1 MADQPDTTPKPAQP
15 AQPAQPA
22 RPAQPAQPA
31 KANPRPVGAMSKD
44 DLRRQENNLT
54 DEQRAEQERKRVERS
69 RREHE
74 QGQLERIA
82 QHPGVQVRDAVT
94 GKPLNGGPD
103 IERDAVTG
111 KPVEESKRQQGPG
124 YTR

>member
-1 MADQPDTTPKPAQP
+1 MADQPDTSKP

-31 KANPRPVGAMSKD
+31 QPARQPNPRPVGAMSKD

-69 RREHE
+69 RREHL
-74 QGQLERIA
+74 QGQVERIA
-82 QHPGVQVRDAVT
+82 QNPGVQVRDH
-94 GKPLNGGPD
+94 
-103 IERDAVTG
+103 VTG
-111 KPVEESKRQQGPG
+111 KPVTEQRDDDKQRGQGNQ
-124 YTR
+124 R